1 MNMITDGKGTGY
13 RARVDNS
20 NRLLVR
26 SFSETIQHSVSHNEG
41 QAYQIIGEATLSS
54 GTTTAL
60 HIKNISST
68 KDLIITYLR
77 HQIIDQSGGTAFPN
91 VSNYYRISLGRI
103 YDSEGT
109 EVTPVNLNTNSANSA
124 EVTVYNDDP
133 SLTGTANEID
143 RWYTK
148 AEGDMNIFN
157 KEGSIIL
164 GQNGTLELSY
174 IGDQT
179 SGTIYTRLSFIMMDK
194 HGVN

>member
-148 AEGDMNIFN
+148 AEGDMNTFN